1 MQLLVYKCD
10 RCGMITEDSTVL
22 EEITLL
28 RSTFDGSSFY
38 APKKVSLCPCCMGE
52 KNQLDE
58 KFMRR
63 EQM

>member
-1 MQLLVYKCD
+1 ML
-10 RCGMITEDSTVL
+10 TEDPTVL
-22 EEITLL
+22 EEVTLL
-28 RSTFDGSSFY
+28 RSTFEGSSFY

-63 EQM
+63 ELT